1 MKKKNKKGFTLVE
14 LMLAIAL
21 IALISTLFISL
32 MVAIKESY
40 QRTYN
45 ANDATDYAQLYAQ
58 AIENVIL
65 KDTQRNVASGST
77 FVYQVNGTDSTL
89 MVNGTP
95 IFQLE
100 QMTNR
105 DGVVKWNIY
114 IDKNNTYF
122 EEDSGIFHYK
132 FILVDGYNYEFGH
145 PGTVQLEYEG
155 AFWIPHFNQGTF
167 TFESNGN
174 VTAHYND
181 GEICSITNCKIIY
194 TAD

>member
-21 IALISTLFISL
+21 IVLISSLFISL

-65 KDTQRNVASGST
+65 QDTQRNVASGST
-77 FVYQVNGTDSTL
+77 FVYQVSSSDSTL

-105 DGVVKWNIY
+105 DGAVKWNIY
-114 IDKNNTYF
+114 IDKNN
-122 EEDSGIFHYK
+122 
-132 FILVDGYNYEFGH
+132 
-145 PGTVQLEYEG
+145 
-155 AFWIPHFNQGTF
+155 
-167 TFESNGN
+167 
-174 VTAHYND
+174 
-181 GEICSITNCKIIY
+181 
-194 TAD
+194 